1 MALQPRRKLVHS
13 HRLETRER
21 ARSCAFFEGSP
32 TLSLSCL
39 PMLCRPQA
47 EAAARPHRATCGQT
61 LRHAA
66 RRCVLPE
73 VVVDHVAAAKEGKG
87 SSFNVLRLDVIRML
101 VFGLCTSAKNSGKV
115 PC

>member
-47 EAAARPHRATCGQT
+47 EAARPCGCRR
-61 LRHAA
+61 RHAA
-66 RRCVLPE
+66 RRVLPV
-73 VVVDHVAAAKEGKG
+73 VVVDDVAAAKEGKA
-87 SSFNVLRLDVIRML
+87 LRLTGYD
-101 VFGLCTSAKNSGKV
+101 
-115 PC
+115 